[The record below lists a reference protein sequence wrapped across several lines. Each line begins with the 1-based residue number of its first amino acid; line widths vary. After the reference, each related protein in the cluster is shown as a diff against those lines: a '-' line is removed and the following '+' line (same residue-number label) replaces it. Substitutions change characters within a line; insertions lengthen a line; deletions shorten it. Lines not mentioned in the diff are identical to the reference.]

1 MSVLEIS
8 ILGAVALVIGC
19 APRPQIRTH
28 LLLAASIVIVYWL
41 QSRSVDI
48 YGITFWLPTATV
60 ALVTL
65 SWVVTSA
72 PEIRGLQK
80 NWPGILTI
88 VVTVLVI
95 DLARTLGK
103 TNGFFPEMAMPLPVN
118 VILVIGLVFLTA
130 VIMLRM
136 PLIERFAPPVML
148 LVILVI
154 FVLIKIPALDR
165 NLYEIISSY
174 TGSPQKNNDTFV
186 WLGFSYFAFRIIHTL
201 RDRQKGLLPP
211 VSLAEYVTY
220 VLFFPAFVAGPIDRI
235 ERFVADLREP
245 KPLTDA
251 DWFFAGRRFLVGLF
265 KKFVVADALAVF
277 ALNPELAPQIH
288 STGWFWIV
296 LYAYSF
302 QIYFDFSGYSDIAI
316 GIARVT
322 GIELPENFNTPYL
335 KPNLTLFWNNWH
347 MTLTQWFRA
356 YFFNPLQR
364 WFRSSRV
371 QIPTWLLILG
381 LQISTMALIGLWHG
395 VTLNF
400 VIWGVWHGLGLF
412 IHNRWSVLM
421 GPKLSIW
428 ANTQLRKNILTTA
441 GVFLTFHYVV
451 IGWVFFTLPA
461 GQIPSAIRML
471 FAFNA

>member
-8 ILGAVALVIGC
+8 ILGAVALIIGC
-19 APRPQIRTH
+19 VPRPKIRTH
-28 LLLAASIVIVYWL
+28 LLLVASIIVVYWL

-48 YGITFWLPTATV
+48 YSITFWLPTATV

-65 SWVVTSA
+65 SWAVTSA
-72 PEIRGLQK
+72 PEIRSLQK
-80 NWPGILTI
+80 NWPGI
-88 VVTVLVI
+88 VTTVAIVLVI
-95 DLARTLGK
+95 DLTRTLGK
-103 TNGFFPEMAMPLPVN
+103 TNGFFPKMAMPLPLN

-130 VIMLRM
+130 VITLRM
-136 PLIERFAPPVML
+136 PLLEQFSLPVTL
-148 LVILVI
+148 LVILGI

-174 TGSPQKNNDTFV
+174 TGSPQKNNETFI
-186 WLGFSYFAFRIIHTL
+186 WLGFSYFTFRIIHTL

-211 VSLAEYVTY
+211 VGLAEYVTY
-220 VLFFPAFVAGPIDRI
+220 VLFFPSFVAGPIDRI
-235 ERFVADLREP
+235 ERFVADLRAP

-277 ALNPELAPQIH
+277 ALNPKLAPQVH

-322 GIELPENFNTPYL
+322 GIELPENFNAPYL
-335 KPNLTLFWNNWH
+335 KPNLTMFWNNWH

-364 WFRSSRV
+364 WLRSSRV

-395 VTLNF
+395 ITLNF

-412 IHNRWSVLM
+412 IHNRWSARM
-421 GPKLSIW
+421 GARLSAW

-441 GVFLTFHYVV
+441 GVFLTFHYVA
-451 IGWVFFTLPA
+451 IGWVFFILPA

-471 FAFNA
+471 FVFQS